1 MAPAPPE
8 GGDGHGTGA
17 VPITRVQRAF
27 RPDSRVADLG
37 YLTQRH
43 KVVTLAEGRRTA
55 GCGPERNALRRRPNL
70 ASRGHQGSGPAHSPG
85 MPCRTGP
92 LSIGTP
98 PGLGCT

>member
-1 MAPAPPE
+1 LQTEADAKGLITWDVMAPAPAE

-55 GCGPERNALRRRPNL
+55 LSAMECSFRKLRR
-70 ASRGHQGSGPAHSPG
+70 QIVPG
-85 MPCRTGP
+85 GAGGRHVCVSTC
-92 LSIGTP
+92 LK
-98 PGLGCT
+98 